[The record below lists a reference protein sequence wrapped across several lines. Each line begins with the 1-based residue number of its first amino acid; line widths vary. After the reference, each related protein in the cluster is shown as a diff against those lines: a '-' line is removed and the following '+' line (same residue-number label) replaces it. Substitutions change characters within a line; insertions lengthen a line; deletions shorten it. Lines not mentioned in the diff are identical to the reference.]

1 MSIAA
6 SVAVKWWDQLPDD
19 FFRRADGTELDRQ
32 HRFKIGATAAVD
44 HVMRSVLAGIMSF
57 AMAPAMLSRSG
68 WQREVGRL
76 DYYARLADLADSVKV
91 FPRPRKGIQVKELR
105 PRRLSYG
112 PGGIPYRRLSFDSPF
127 QPLNPELR
135 QSYGKHR
142 RNAQACAQYWFH
154 KGGPRPTLIVIHG
167 FMIDP
172 YWLNAQMFSL
182 RWFYQQG
189 YDVLLYTLPFHGDRG
204 EHWDWFSGYRLFA
217 EGLSQFNEAMA
228 HAIHDVRVFMD
239 YLERQGVRRIGV
251 TGLSLGG
258 YTSALLAAVDE
269 RLAFCIPNSP
279 VVSPVDIM
287 REWQP
292 LGMLVGARMKCSGT
306 RMAALRH
313 GVAMHAALTYAPK
326 IVGERMLIIGGAG
339 DRFTPPRHVRLLHGH
354 FPGSQLH
361 WFPGNHLL
369 HLRQG
374 EYLQLMKRFMDR
386 HSGLSGD

>member
-1 MSIAA
+1 MSTAPR
-6 SVAVKWWDQLPDD
+6 WWDQLPDD
-19 FFRRADGTELDRQ
+19 FFRQPDGTELDRH
-32 HRFKIGATAAVD
+32 HRFKVGATAAVD
-44 HVMRSVLAGIMSF
+44 RVMRSVLAGMMSL
-57 AMAPAMLSRSG
+57 AMAPAILSRSG
-68 WQREVGRL
+68 WQREIERL
-76 DYYARLADLADSVKV
+76 KYYAKLADLADSALA
-91 FPRPRKGIQVKELR
+91 FPRPRRGIQVQELR
-105 PRRLSYG
+105 PSRLAYG
-112 PGGIPYRRLSFDSPF
+112 PRGIPYRMLSFDSPF

-135 QSYGKHR
+135 QSYGGQR
-142 RNAQACAQYWFH
+142 RNARAGAQYWFH

-167 FMIDP
+167 FLIDP

-189 YDVLLYTLPFHGDRG
+189 YDVLLYTLPFHGHRG

-217 EGLSQFNEAMA
+217 GGLAQFNEAMA

-279 VVSPVDIM
+279 VVSPVDLM

-292 LGMLVGARMKCSGT
+292 LGMLAGARMKRSGT
-306 RMAALRH
+306 PLSELRH
-313 GVAMHAALTYAPK
+313 GLAMHAALTYAPK
-326 IVGERMLIIGGAG
+326 IASERMLIIGGAG

-374 EYLQLMKRFMDR
+374 EYLRLMKRFMDR
-386 HSGLSGD
+386 HSGLSRD